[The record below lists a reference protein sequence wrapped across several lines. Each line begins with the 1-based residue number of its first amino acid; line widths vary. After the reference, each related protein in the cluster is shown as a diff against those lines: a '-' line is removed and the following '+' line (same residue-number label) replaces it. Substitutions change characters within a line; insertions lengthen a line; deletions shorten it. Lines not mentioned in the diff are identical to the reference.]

1 MYTRVHDRIFAPTT
15 RRTVL
20 FRTDG
25 GRGETRYFSVG
36 TVVRGAHEGRNREAT
51 EAREV
56 TAKTQKEEGAAL
68 RNGRKGKFLRRTL
81 QRISLGVFILL
92 FYHNRKIYTRGNK
105 INILLLI

>member
-1 MYTRVHDRIFAPTT
+1 MYTRIHDKIFNK
-15 RRTVL
+15 TVL

-25 GRGETRYFSVG
+25 GRGETRYFSAG

-68 RNGRKGKFLRRTL
+68 RNGREGKFLRRTL

-92 FYHNRKIYTRGNK
+92 FYHNHKIYAHGNK